1 MSNTVIGKGEL
12 NLEDIR
18 YLLEKEE
25 NMKEHGTND
34 GLKENGSDGGQE
46 FWIPVLSSQ
55 SSKQTGNLLI
65 SLKILPGEK

>member
-25 NMKEHGTND
+25 NMKGDGTSETEKVNVND
-34 GLKENGSDGGQE
+34 AGQE